1 LLDQTTDIE
10 NEGQEMS
17 FLDHL
22 EELRWHL
29 VRSAI
34 AIIVFSIAAFLA
46 KEFVWGTLFLG
57 PTRGDFWTYRM
68 MCQFGELI
76 GSDLLCLG
84 DLPIDMQNREMT
96 GQFMMHITSS
106 LVIGVILAFPY
117 TFWEMWRFV
126 SPGLHKKEKGASR
139 GAVLAVSFLFM
150 SGVLFGYFIVTPV
163 SFQFLASYTLDES
176 IQNNIDIISL
186 VKTLSMLV
194 LACAFMFQ
202 LPVITYFLTKAGLVT
217 PELMRRY
224 RKHGIVVILIL
235 SAVITPPDVYSQV
248 LISLPLVFLYEI
260 SIKISK
266 RVIRKQEKERNKENN

>member
-1 LLDQTTDIE
+1 MLDQTTDIE
-10 NEGQEMS
+10 EGQEMS

-29 VRSAI
+29 VRSAA
-34 AIIVFSIAAFLA
+34 AIIIFSIVAFLA
-46 KEFVWGTLFLG
+46 KDYVWGTLILG
-57 PTRGDFWTYRM
+57 PTKGDFWTYRM
-68 MCQFGELI
+68 LCQFGELI
-76 GSDLLCLG
+76 GSDKICMG

-106 LVIGVILAFPY
+106 LVIGIILAFPY
-117 TFWEMWRFV
+117 TFWEIWRFV

-139 GAVLAVSFLFM
+139 GAVIAVSFLFM
-150 SGVLFGYFIVTPV
+150 SGVFFGYFIVTPV
-163 SFQFLASYTLDES
+163 SFQFLATYTLDVS

-202 LPVITYFLTKAGLVT
+202 LPVVTYFLSKAGLVT
-217 PELMRRY
+217 PDLMRQY

-235 SAVITPPDVYSQV
+235 SAVITPPDVYSQI

-260 SIKISK
+260 SINISR
-266 RVIRKQEKERNKENN
+266 RVERKLEKERNEEN

>member
-10 NEGQEMS
+10 EGQEMS

-29 VRSAI
+29 VRSAA
-34 AIIVFSIAAFLA
+34 AIIIFSIVAFLA
-46 KEFVWGTLFLG
+46 KDFVWGTLILG
-57 PTRGDFWTYRM
+57 PTKGDFWTYRM
-68 MCQFGELI
+68 MCKFGELI
-76 GSDLLCLG
+76 GSDLICMG

-106 LVIGVILAFPY
+106 LVIGIILAFPY
-117 TFWEMWRFV
+117 TFWEIWRFV

-139 GAVLAVSFLFM
+139 GAVVAVSFLFM
-150 SGVLFGYFIVTPV
+150 SGVLFGYYIVTPV
-163 SFQFLASYTLDES
+163 SFQFLSTYTLDVS

-202 LPVITYFLTKAGLVT
+202 LPVVTYFLSKAGLVT
-217 PELMRRY
+217 PDMMKRY

-235 SAVITPPDVYSQV
+235 SAVITPPDVYSQI
-248 LISLPLVFLYEI
+248 LISLPLVFLYEV
-260 SIKISK
+260 SIKVSR
-266 RVIRKQEKERNKENN
+266 RVVRKQEREAKEQD

>member
-1 LLDQTTDIE
+1 MLDQTTDIE
-10 NEGQEMS
+10 EGQEMS

-29 VRSAI
+29 VRSAA
-34 AIIVFSIAAFLA
+34 AIIIFSIVAFLA
-46 KEFVWGTLFLG
+46 KDYVWGTLILG
-57 PTRGDFWTYRM
+57 PTKGDFWTYRM
-68 MCQFGELI
+68 LCQFGELI
-76 GSDLLCLG
+76 GSDIICMG

-106 LVIGVILAFPY
+106 LVIGIILAFPY
-117 TFWEMWRFV
+117 TFWELWRFV

-139 GAVLAVSFLFM
+139 GAVIAVSFLFM
-150 SGVLFGYFIVTPV
+150 SGVLFGYYIVTPV
-163 SFQFLASYTLDES
+163 SFQFLSTYTLDVS

-202 LPVITYFLTKAGLVT
+202 LPVVTYFLSKAGLVT

-235 SAVITPPDVYSQV
+235 SAVITPPDVYSQI

-260 SIKISK
+260 SIKVSRRVQK
-266 RVIRKQEKERNKENN
+266 RQEKERKEES

>member
-10 NEGQEMS
+10 EGQEMS

-29 VRSAI
+29 VRSAA
-34 AIIVFSIAAFLA
+34 AIIIFSIVAFLA
-46 KEFVWGTLFLG
+46 KDYVWGTLILG
-57 PTRGDFWTYRM
+57 PTKGDFWTYRM
-68 MCQFGELI
+68 MCMFGQLI
-76 GSDLLCLG
+76 GSDMICMG

-106 LVIGVILAFPY
+106 LVIGIILAFPY
-117 TFWEMWRFV
+117 TFWEIWRFV
-126 SPGLHKKEKGASR
+126 SPGLHKQEKGASR
-139 GAVLAVSFLFM
+139 GAVIAVSFLFM
-150 SGVLFGYFIVTPV
+150 SGVFFGYFIVTPV
-163 SFQFLASYTLDES
+163 SFQFLATYTLDAS

-202 LPVITYFLTKAGLVT
+202 LPVVTYFLSKAGLVT

-224 RKHGIVVILIL
+224 RKHGIVAILIL
-235 SAVITPPDVYSQV
+235 SAVITPPDVYSQI

-260 SIKISK
+260 SIKISR
-266 RVIRKQEKERNKENN
+266 RVQRKKEKESNEDN

>member
-1 LLDQTTDIE
+1 MLDQTTDIE
-10 NEGQEMS
+10 EGQEMS

-29 VRSAI
+29 VRSAA
-34 AIIVFSIAAFLA
+34 AIIIFSIVAFLA
-46 KEFVWGTLFLG
+46 KDYVWGTLILG
-57 PTRGDFWTYRM
+57 PTKGDFWTYRM
-68 MCQFGELI
+68 MCMFGQLI
-76 GSDLLCLG
+76 GSDMICMG

-106 LVIGVILAFPY
+106 LVIGIILAFPY
-117 TFWEMWRFV
+117 TFWEIWRFV
-126 SPGLHKKEKGASR
+126 SPGLHKQEKGASR
-139 GAVLAVSFLFM
+139 GAVIAVSFLFM
-150 SGVLFGYFIVTPV
+150 SGVFFGYFIVTPV
-163 SFQFLASYTLDES
+163 SFQFLATYTLDAS

-202 LPVITYFLTKAGLVT
+202 LPVVTYFLSKAGLVT

-224 RKHGIVVILIL
+224 RKHGIVAILIL
-235 SAVITPPDVYSQV
+235 SAVITPPDVYSQI

-260 SIKISK
+260 SIKISR
-266 RVIRKQEKERNKENN
+266 RVQRKKEKESNEDN

>member
-1 LLDQTTDIE
+1 
-10 NEGQEMS
+10 MS

-29 VRSAI
+29 IRSAA
-34 AIIVFSIAAFLA
+34 AIIIFAIVAFLA
-46 KEFVWGTLFLG
+46 KDFVWGTLILG
-57 PTRGDFWTYRM
+57 PTKGDFWTYRM
-68 MCQFGELI
+68 MCKFGELI
-76 GSDLLCLG
+76 GSDILCLG

-106 LVIGVILAFPY
+106 LVIGIIMAFPY
-117 TFWEMWRFV
+117 TFWEIWRFV

-139 GAVLAVSFLFM
+139 GAVVAVSFLFM

-163 SFQFLASYTLDES
+163 SFQFLSTYTLDVT

-202 LPVITYFLTKAGLVT
+202 LPVVTYFLSKAGLVT
-217 PELMRRY
+217 PELMKRY

-235 SAVITPPDVYSQV
+235 SAVITPPDVYSQI
-248 LISLPLVFLYEI
+248 LISLPLVVLYEI
-260 SIKISK
+260 SIKISR
-266 RVIRKQEKERNKENN
+266 RVVRKQEKAEEEER

>member
-1 LLDQTTDIE
+1 MLDQTTDLE
-10 NEGQEMS
+10 EGQEMS

-29 VRSAI
+29 VRSAA
-34 AIIVFSIAAFLA
+34 AIIIFSIIAFLA
-46 KEFVWGTLFLG
+46 KDYVWGTLILG
-57 PTRGDFWTYRM
+57 PTKGDFWTYRM
-68 MCQFGELI
+68 LCQFGELI
-76 GSDLLCLG
+76 GSDIICMG

-106 LVIGVILAFPY
+106 LVIGIILAFPY
-117 TFWEMWRFV
+117 TFWEIWRFV

-139 GAVLAVSFLFM
+139 GAVIAVSFLFM
-150 SGVLFGYFIVTPV
+150 SGVLFGYYIVTPV
-163 SFQFLASYTLDES
+163 SFQFLATYTLDAS

-202 LPVITYFLTKAGLVT
+202 LPVVTYFLSKAGLVT

-235 SAVITPPDVYSQV
+235 SAVITPPDVYSQI

-260 SIKISK
+260 SIKVSRRVQK
-266 RVIRKQEKERNKENN
+266 RQEKERKEEI

>member
-10 NEGQEMS
+10 EGQEMS

-29 VRSAI
+29 IRSAA
-34 AIIVFSIAAFLA
+34 AIIIFAIVAFLA
-46 KEFVWGTLFLG
+46 KDFVWGTLILG
-57 PTRGDFWTYRM
+57 PTKGDFWTYRM
-68 MCQFGELI
+68 MCKFGELI
-76 GSDLLCLG
+76 GSDILCLG

-106 LVIGVILAFPY
+106 LVIGIIMAFPY
-117 TFWEMWRFV
+117 TFWEIWRFV

-139 GAVLAVSFLFM
+139 GAVVAVSFLFM

-163 SFQFLASYTLDES
+163 SFQFLSTYTLDVT

-202 LPVITYFLTKAGLVT
+202 LPVVTYFLSKAGLVT
-217 PELMRRY
+217 PELMKRY

-235 SAVITPPDVYSQV
+235 SAVITPPDVYSQI
-248 LISLPLVFLYEI
+248 LISLPLVVLYEI
-260 SIKISK
+260 SIKISR
-266 RVIRKQEKERNKENN
+266 RVVRKQEKAEEEER